1 MCQLRTEIVY
11 LKLIRSCRLVK
22 KQQQF
27 HFIMSEIVSRKLV
40 MIGDGGVGKTSLLA
54 VFDRGEFVEMSDPP
68 RILHSAV
75 PRMKHPTLEGVE
87 VGLQL

>member
-1 MCQLRTEIVY
+1 MEIVY
-11 LKLIRSCRLVK
+11 LKLIRQCRLVK

-40 MIGDGGVGKTSLLA
+40 MIGDGGVGKTSLLE
-54 VFDRGEFVEMSDPP
+54 VFDGGVFVEKRYRPSVL
-68 RILHSAV
+68 RAAV
-75 PRMKHPTLEGVE
+75 PRIKHPTLEGVE